1 MSPKNNVYFVSGI
14 DTDCGKTIVTG
25 MIARYLHQSGKAVI
39 TQKLIQTGCEG
50 LSEDILKHREIM
62 ETDLFPEDHDG
73 TTCSYV
79 LKHPASPH
87 LAAELDKLDISLEK
101 IQEATD
107 ILSERYET
115 ILLEGAGG
123 LFVPIFR
130 GYYIIDFIR
139 NKKLPLI
146 LVTSA
151 KVGSINH
158 TLLSLKMCEQYGI
171 KIHALVYNHFP
182 CEDPLVI
189 NDSRE
194 IFKNYLSEYHSKAKF
209 FEVGNI
215 KERMDVDFEGI

>member
-1 MSPKNNVYFVSGI
+1 MSTKNKIYFVSGI

-25 MIARYLHQSGKAVI
+25 AIARYLHQAGRAVI

-50 LSEDILKHREIM
+50 LSEDILKHRQIM
-62 ETDLFPEDHDG
+62 GIDLFPEDRDG
-73 TTCSYV
+73 TTCPYV

-87 LAAELDKLDISLEK
+87 LAAELDQLDISLEK
-101 IQEATD
+101 IGQATAT
-107 ILSERYET
+107 LGSRYET
-115 ILLEGAGG
+115 VLLEGAGG

-130 GYYIIDFIR
+130 GHYIIDYIR
-139 NKKLPLI
+139 DNSLPLL

-158 TLLSLKMCEQYGI
+158 TLLSLKMCEHYGI
-171 KIHALVYNHFP
+171 KIHALIYNHFP

-194 IFKNYLSEYHSKAKF
+194 IFKTYLSENHPDTNFYEMEDIETGSS
-209 FEVGNI
+209 I
-215 KERMDVDFEGI
+215 SFEGI